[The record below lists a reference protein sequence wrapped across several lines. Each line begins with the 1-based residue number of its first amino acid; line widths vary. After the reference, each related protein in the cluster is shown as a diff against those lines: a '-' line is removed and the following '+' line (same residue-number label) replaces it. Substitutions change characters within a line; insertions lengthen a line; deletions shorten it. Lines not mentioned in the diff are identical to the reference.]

1 MSRVLNEQQAGSSV
15 PEVLFSHI
23 QCTTQRTI
31 DPSSLYRINYLT
43 GEQRIVRKNIAQ
55 LTSVKD
61 TLQYISLPANL
72 AINNGHVEVNTV
84 VESLSQRRR

>member
-1 MSRVLNEQQAGSSV
+1 M
-15 PEVLFSHI
+15 
-23 QCTTQRTI
+23 
-31 DPSSLYRINYLT
+31 
-43 GEQRIVRKNIAQ
+43 VRKNIAQ